1 MYLAC
6 SSEGPS
12 FFATDLPSPGGLND
26 GDLDNDLEGV
36 DSRDLLHVTSRSGS
50 SIGGNAVE
58 GMDVPLSS
66 SALPFSPDEE
76 DVENQ
81 LMHIDDQ
88 LIRLDGSIDNIE
100 QVRHLSPLNFISGEL
115 QAREKLNAKQ
125 LNFCFYFSS
134 FGHEM
139 GLQ

>member
-1 MYLAC
+1 M
-6 SSEGPS
+6 
-12 FFATDLPSPGGLND
+12 
-26 GDLDNDLEGV
+26 
-36 DSRDLLHVTSRSGS
+36 
-50 SIGGNAVE
+50 E

-115 QAREKLNAKQ
+115 QARELT
-125 LNFCFYFSS
+125 
-134 FGHEM
+134 
-139 GLQ
+139 

>member
-1 MYLAC
+1 MAC
-6 SSEGPS
+6 FSEGPS
-12 FFATDLPSPGGLND
+12 FFAADLPSPGGLND

-50 SIGGNAVE
+50 SIGGDAVE

-115 QAREKLNAKQ
+115 QAREKLKGQ
-125 LNFCFYFSS
+125 TTQFLLFSS

>member
-1 MYLAC
+1 M
-6 SSEGPS
+6 
-12 FFATDLPSPGGLND
+12 
-26 GDLDNDLEGV
+26 
-36 DSRDLLHVTSRSGS
+36 
-50 SIGGNAVE
+50 E

-100 QVRHLSPLNFISGEL
+100 QVRHISTL
-115 QAREKLNAKQ
+115 LT
-125 LNFCFYFSS
+125 S
-134 FGHEM
+134 FHGSCKPVS
-139 GLQ
+139 

>member
-1 MYLAC
+1 M
-6 SSEGPS
+6 
-12 FFATDLPSPGGLND
+12 
-26 GDLDNDLEGV
+26 
-36 DSRDLLHVTSRSGS
+36 
-50 SIGGNAVE
+50 E

-100 QVRHLSPLNFISGEL
+100 QVRQLSTLNFISGEL
-115 QAREKLNAKQ
+115 QSPERLKCKTTQFL
-125 LNFCFYFSS
+125 LFSGMKWVFS
-134 FGHEM
+134 R
-139 GLQ
+139 

>member
-6 SSEGPS
+6 YL
-12 FFATDLPSPGGLND
+12 FFADLPSPGGLND

-36 DSRDLLHVTSRSGS
+36 DSRDLLHVTGGSGS
-50 SIGGNAVE
+50 SIGGDAVE

-100 QVRHLSPLNFISGEL
+100 QVRQLSPLNFIPGEL
-115 QAREKLNAKQ
+115 HLNAKQ
-125 LNFCFYFSS
+125 NSIFALILNFRA
-134 FGHEM
+134 
-139 GLQ
+139 

>member
-1 MYLAC
+1 M
-6 SSEGPS
+6 
-12 FFATDLPSPGGLND
+12 
-26 GDLDNDLEGV
+26 
-36 DSRDLLHVTSRSGS
+36 
-50 SIGGNAVE
+50 E

-100 QVRHLSPLNFISGEL
+100 QVRQLSPLIFISRHLLLPSSSLFMFIFVLLHPVLFIGEIRAAQGRVEVL
-115 QAREKLNAKQ
+115 PLR
-125 LNFCFYFSS
+125 
-134 FGHEM
+134 
-139 GLQ
+139 